1 MMRRPFWTTTKKKG
15 PALFQTSTARSCCAA
30 RRPRRREARV
40 PKEKRSLVD
49 EVAAAAKDSKPG
61 FKTWFER
68 LSPEVQAELLEVK
81 AAFDRTRFQKNAYAA
96 AVIAACKARGWDV
109 CGKQGVIDWLDRT

>member
-1 MMRRPFWTTTKKKG
+1 MAKDKQK
-15 PALFQTSTARSCCAA
+15 
-30 RRPRRREARV
+30 
-40 PKEKRSLVD
+40 SLVD

-68 LSPEVQAELLEVK
+68 LSPEAQAELLEVK
-81 AAFDRTRFQKNAYAA
+81 RQFDHARFQKNAYAA

-109 CGKQGVIDWLDRT
+109 CGKQGVIDWLERP